1 MHRLTQL
8 FSALTVALA
17 IAATGSAAL
26 AGTSQAQARS
36 NDATGYVYVNDNTA
50 GTNTIAGF
58 ARHADGTLTP
68 LPGSPFSAGGSG
80 SGTITGSQGA
90 LQRSSDGRYLLAVDN
105 GSNQISVLRI
115 QPDGTLRTVEG
126 GLVSWGGIA
135 PVSVAVHDDVVYVA
149 NDGNGT
155 YGANY
160 SGFRLH
166 RGGHLT
172 PLPQSTVTVP
182 ADALPGDILFNGDGT
197 RLVATRVNTSQ
208 IDSFVVG
215 PDGRLTAAPG
225 SPYAAQSVGPFGSA
239 FRPTDPTQL
248 FVSNAH
254 AGGGNGSVSAFS
266 DDGTGKLNS
275 IGTSPY
281 ADFQTAP
288 CWVAITPDGQF
299 LFAVNTASTTIS
311 RFAVAPDGSLTL
323 LGSAAL
329 NDASG
334 LRPFDFKVAPD
345 GQYAY
350 VVDAGKDAV
359 SALAVGGNGTLAEL
373 PSSPTALP
381 TGATPF
387 GIVVI

>member
-90 LQRSSDGRYLLAVDN
+90 LQRSSDGRYLLVVDN

-126 GLVSWGGIA
+126 GLVSSGGIA

-266 DDGTGKLNS
+266 YDGTGKLNS